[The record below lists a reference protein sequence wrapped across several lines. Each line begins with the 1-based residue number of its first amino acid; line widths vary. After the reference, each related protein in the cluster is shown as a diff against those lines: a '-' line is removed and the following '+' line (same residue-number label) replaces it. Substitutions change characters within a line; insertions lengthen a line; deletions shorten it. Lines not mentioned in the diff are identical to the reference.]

1 MSYDKCKEET
11 TTLRKIS
18 FLLTM
23 IFYQFMTLF
32 VILFNIPIARQVA
45 GFTYLI
51 FVPGITLIKLF
62 KIKIK
67 SLTETVLFATGFSI
81 IFLIL
86 VGLAINELH
95 SWFAIQKPISLAYVL
110 SVVNSLT
117 LVCTVV
123 AYLRCKNEDSEPVS
137 LNLEK
142 SSVVF
147 FLLGTAILTII
158 GAITSRISN
167 ILLFFVIIV
176 IAVFFTFVTI
186 SKKAMPVRLYPL
198 MVFIIAIS
206 LIYHSALV
214 SDKLIHFGSD
224 VPGEVFAQRV
234 VEKNAYWSPVNP
246 YPQDR
251 SVGRTYAMLSVT
263 ILPTIYSILLNLN
276 SILVF
281 KFFYSFIFA
290 LVPLGLY
297 NLWKNFVSEKFA
309 FISVFFF
316 MSFQPFHS
324 ELLGLNKQMMG
335 ELFLILLLIVILDK
349 EKDKVTKFICSL
361 FFSFGLIVS
370 HYALA
375 EIFLIFIFS
384 VLIILLMMKRSNKNV
399 TPTFVLLFFVIM
411 FAWYIF
417 TSSSSVYDAFIEFG
431 QQVYNELSDFFN
443 PQSRGTE
450 VMRGL
455 GLEPPPSIWNMI
467 SRIFAYITE
476 GLIVIGFIN
485 IIFRRTKIYL
495 AKEYFFLVLVA
506 MLFLGALIIV
516 PGLASIMNMSR
527 FYHVLLFFLAPL
539 CIIGAEGLV
548 DFLLKR
554 KDALITSILL
564 IVVLV
569 PYFLFQTGFVY
580 EIAQGYSW
588 SVPLSM
594 HNKELLRLYCEFGY
608 IDSYSICGAKW
619 LSENANTSSIQIYS
633 DDFSRRNELRAYG
646 VIYAGR
652 VEVLSNITKITNGTV
667 YLNPS
672 NTIENVLVG
681 TRYLWNTS
689 DLEYQNEMA
698 KVYSNGGSEVYKK

>member
-1 MSYDKCKEET
+1 M
-11 TTLRKIS
+11 
-18 FLLTM
+18 FLLVIVFFQLITS
-23 IFYQFMTLF
+23 F
-32 VILFNIPIARQVA
+32 VILFNIPIARQVV
-45 GFTYLI
+45 GFTYLT

-62 KIKIK
+62 KVKVRD
-67 SLTETVLFATGFSI
+67 STEGILFATGLSI
-81 IFLIL
+81 VFLIL
-86 VGLAINELH
+86 VGLSVNELH
-95 SWFAIQKPISLAYVL
+95 SLFDIQQPISLVYL
-110 SVVNSLT
+110 LPTLNSLT
-117 LVCTVV
+117 LICAV
-123 AYLRCKNEDSEPVS
+123 ATYLRDKNEDSRPLS

-142 SSVVF
+142 PAVVF
-147 FLLGTAILTII
+147 FLLGIPILSII
-158 GAITSRISN
+158 GAITSCISN
-167 ILLFFVIIV
+167 ILLFFVIIA
-176 IAVFFTFVTI
+176 IAMLFIAATI
-186 SKKAMPVRLYPL
+186 SKKVIPVRLYPL

-234 VEKNAYWSPVNP
+234 VEKDAYWSPVNP

-263 ILPTIYSILLNLN
+263 MLPNIYSVLLNLD

-297 NLWKNFVSEKFA
+297 NLWKNFVSEKIA
-309 FISVFFF
+309 FVSVFFF

-335 ELFLILLLIVILDK
+335 ELFLVLLLIVILDK
-349 EKDKVTKFICSL
+349 KKDKVTKFICSL
-361 FFSFGLIVS
+361 FFSFGLVVS

-375 EIFLIFIFS
+375 EIFLIFILS
-384 VLIILLMMKRSNKNV
+384 VLIILLMMKRSSKNV

-411 FAWYIF
+411 FVWYIF

-431 QQVYNELSDFFN
+431 QRVYNELSDFFN

-450 VMRGL
+450 VLRGL
-455 GLEPPPSIWNMI
+455 GLEPPPTVWNVI

-476 GLIVIGFIN
+476 GLIVIGFIS
-485 IIFRRTKIYL
+485 IILRRTKIYL
-495 AKEYFFLVLVA
+495 EKEYFFLVSVA

-527 FYHVLLFFLAPL
+527 FYHVLLFFIAPL
-539 CIIGAEGLV
+539 CVIGAERLV
-548 DFLLKR
+548 EFVLKR

-580 EIAQGYSW
+580 EVAQGYSW

-594 HNKELLRLYCEFGY
+594 HKRELWRLYCEFGY
-608 IDSYSICGAKW
+608 MDSCSIYGARW
-619 LSENANTSSIQIYS
+619 LSENAKTPFIQIYS
-633 DDFSRRNELRAYG
+633 DDLSRRNELRAYG

-652 VEVLSNITKITNGTV
+652 VEVLSNVTKITNGVV
-667 YLNPS
+667 YLNPL

-681 TRYLWNTS
+681 ARYIWNTS
-689 DLEYQNEMA
+689 DLEYQDELA
-698 KVYSNGGSEVYKK
+698 KVYSNGESEVYKK